1 MAHLINLNGRVRI
14 EMFPEEWIA
23 LNKELQN
30 HPVLIELIQKHL
42 QSEFEVILAEIATY
56 CEVILDGVYTR
67 EDICNICN
75 ICTERLIKKRGA
87 IMLLDGTGSIN

>member
-14 EMFPEEWIA
+14 DMFPEEWIA

-67 EDICNICN
+67 EDICNPCIV
-75 ICTERLIKKRGA
+75 
-87 IMLLDGTGSIN
+87 TGKQIGRAHV